1 MYAKDETMKII
12 PVILS
17 GGAGTRLWP
26 VSRKAYPK
34 PFMQLADGKTLA
46 ELTFDRALDISTE
59 GEVVTVTSRDYYFL
73 CKDIYKKNP
82 KCDIEKQTF
91 LLEPIGRNTAP
102 AIALAALQVQKLH
115 GDDAIMII
123 MPSDH
128 LIKDIV
134 TFNKTVYQ
142 AAELAA
148 QGYLTTF
155 GIFPTAPETGYGYIR
170 AGARLNDHASVIDQ
184 FVEKPSL
191 EVAEEYVSS
200 GEYSWNSGMFA
211 FQVGGLIQA
220 MQKTAAEV
228 MIQAQCCF
236 NSTDTSNSQVE
247 FELKQFMQLPDI
259 SIDYAVMEKADKRA
273 VVDSRFDWNDIG
285 SWNAM
290 ANLSDSDESGNRIE
304 GKAITVDSQNCYIR
318 AGDRLVAVVGV
329 RDLMVVDTTDAVLIA
344 HKDKSQGVKDVVQF
358 LKAKDHE
365 AAVFHKTVH
374 RPWGSYTILEDED
387 DCKVKR
393 LIVKPGQVLSLQ
405 LHHKRSEHWTVVS
418 GTAKVRVGDDEFLLE
433 ANKSV
438 YIPVETLHRL
448 ENPTDTDIALIEV
461 QCGSYFG
468 EDDIVRFED
477 IYGRIDDK

>member
-1 MYAKDETMKII
+1 M
-12 PVILS
+12 
-17 GGAGTRLWP
+17 
-26 VSRKAYPK
+26 
-34 PFMQLADGKTLA
+34 
-46 ELTFDRALDISTE
+46 
-59 GEVVTVTSRDYYFL
+59 
-73 CKDIYKKNP
+73 
-82 KCDIEKQTF
+82 IE
-91 LLEPIGRNTAP
+91 
-102 AIALAALQVQKLH
+102 
-115 GDDAIMII
+115 
-123 MPSDH
+123 
-128 LIKDIV
+128 
-134 TFNKTVYQ
+134 
-142 AAELAA
+142 
-148 QGYLTTF
+148 
-155 GIFPTAPETGYGYIR
+155 
-170 AGARLNDHASVIDQ
+170 Q
-184 FVEKPSL
+184 FVEKPDLS
-191 EVAEEYVSS
+191 VAEQYVAS

-211 FQVGGLIQA
+211 FQVGGLIRA
-220 MQKTAAEV
+220 MDKTASDV
-228 MIQAQCCF
+228 MKQSRSCF
-236 NSTDTSNSQVE
+236 DSTETGSSQIE
-247 FELKQFMQLPDI
+247 FELNQFMQLPDI
-259 SIDYAVMEKADKRA
+259 SIDYAVMEKAEKRA

-318 AGDRLVAVVGV
+318 AGDRLVAAVGV
-329 RDLMVVDTTDAVLIA
+329 KDLMVVDTTDAVLIA

-418 GTAKVRVGDDEFLLE
+418 GTAKVRVGDDEFMLE

-468 EDDIVRFED
+468 EDDIERFED
-477 IYGRIDDK
+477 IYGRIDDKKANS

>member
-1 MYAKDETMKII
+1 MKII

-46 ELTFDRALDISTE
+46 ELTFDRAIEVATE

-73 CKDIYKKNP
+73 CKDIYKKNSR
-82 KCDIEKQTF
+82 CDIDKQTF
-91 LLEPIGRNTAP
+91 LLEPAGRNTAP
-102 AIALAALQVQKLH
+102 AIALAALQVQQAH
-115 GDDAIMII
+115 GDEAIMVV

-128 LIKDIV
+128 LIKDTD
-134 TFNKTVYQ
+134 TFKQTVQQ
-142 AAELAA
+142 AAQLAA
-148 QGYLTTF
+148 DGYLTTF
-155 GIFPTAPETGYGYIR
+155 GIYPTAPETGYGYIK
-170 AGARLNDHASVIDQ
+170 AGEALGEQAYEIEQ

-191 EVAEEYVSS
+191 EVAKSYIES
-200 GEYSWNSGMFA
+200 GDYSWNSGMFCY
-211 FQVGGLIQA
+211 QVGAFLAALQT
-220 MQKTAAEV
+220 TAPEV
-228 MIQAQCCF
+228 LSQSQVCF
-236 NSTDTSNSQVE
+236 AATDTQRTQIE
-247 FELKQFMQLPDI
+247 FDLDQFMQLPDI
-259 SIDYAVMEKADKRA
+259 SIDYAVMEKAAKRA

-290 ANLSDSDESGNRIE
+290 ASLSDSDVAGNRIE
-304 GKAITVDSQNCYIR
+304 GKAVTVDSQNCYIR

-329 RDLMVVDTTDAVLIA
+329 SDLMVVDTTDAVLIA

-393 LIVKPGQVLSLQ
+393 LVVKPGQVLSLQ

-433 ANKSV
+433 ENKSV

-468 EDDIVRFED
+468 EDDIERFED
-477 IYGRIDDK
+477 IYGRIDEQQVNS

>member
-1 MYAKDETMKII
+1 MKII

-34 PFMQLADGKTLA
+34 PFMKLANGQTLA
-46 ELTFDRALDISTE
+46 ELTFDRALEVASE
-59 GEVVTVTSRDYYFL
+59 GAVVTVTSRDYYFL

-82 KCDIEKQTF
+82 NCDIEKQTF
-91 LLEPIGRNTAP
+91 LLEPTGRNTAP
-102 AIALAALQVQKLH
+102 AIALAALQVQKLY
-115 GDDAIMII
+115 GDDAIMVV

-128 LIKDIV
+128 LIKQIDVFKQTV
-134 TFNKTVYQ
+134 TQ
-142 AAELAA
+142 AAELAQA
-148 QGYLTTF
+148 GYLTTF
-155 GIFPTAPETGYGYIR
+155 GIFPTAPETGYGYIKS
-170 AGARLNDHASVIDQ
+170 GKQLNKQACEIEQ
-184 FVEKPSL
+184 FVEKPDLDTAQSYL
-191 EVAEEYVSS
+191 DS
-200 GEYSWNSGMFA
+200 GDYSWNSGMFC
-211 FQVGGLIQA
+211 FRVGSLLAA
-220 MQKTAAEV
+220 MKETAADV
-228 MIQAQCCF
+228 MSASVECF
-236 NSTDTSNSQVE
+236 EQTDTSGGQIE
-247 FELKQFMQLPDI
+247 FGIELFNQLPDI
-259 SIDYAVMEKADKRA
+259 SIDYAVMEKAEKRA

-290 ANLSDSDESGNRIE
+290 ASLSDSDASGNRIE
-304 GKAITVDSQNCYIR
+304 GKAITVDSENCYIR

-329 RDLMVVDTTDAVLIA
+329 SDLMVVDTTDAVLIA

-393 LIVKPGQVLSLQ
+393 LVVKPGQVLSLQ

-433 ANKSV
+433 ENKSV
-438 YIPVETLHRL
+438 YIPIKTLHRL
-448 ENPTDTDIALIEV
+448 ENPTSEDIALIEV

-468 EDDIVRFED
+468 EDDIERFED
-477 IYGRIDDK
+477 IYGRIDDKNN

>member
-1 MYAKDETMKII
+1 MKII

-46 ELTFDRALDISTE
+46 ELTFDRALNIATE

-73 CKDIYKKNP
+73 CKDIYKKNSQ
-82 KCDIEKQTF
+82 CDLEKQTF
-91 LLEPIGRNTAP
+91 LLEPAGRNTAP
-102 AIALAALQVQKLH
+102 AIALAALKVQQSH
-115 GDDAIMII
+115 GDDAIMIV

-128 LIKDIV
+128 LIKDSV
-134 TFNKTVYQ
+134 TFNAAVKE

-148 QGYLTTF
+148 AGYLTTF
-155 GIFPTAPETGYGYIR
+155 GIYPTAPETGYGYIK
-170 AGARLNDHASVIDQ
+170 AGKKLNEQAAEIEQ

-191 EVAEEYVSS
+191 EVAKSYLAS
-200 GEYSWNSGMFA
+200 GDYSWNSGMFA
-211 FQVGGLIQA
+211 FRVGSLLEALEQ
-220 MQKTAAEV
+220 TAADVLSES
-228 MIQAQCCF
+228 IKCF
-236 NSTDTSNSQVE
+236 ASTDTAGSQIE
-247 FELKQFMQLPDI
+247 FELQQFMQLPDI
-259 SIDYAVMEKADKRA
+259 SIDYAVMEKAAKRA

-290 ANLSDSDESGNRIE
+290 ANLSESDEAGNRIE
-304 GKAITVDSQNCYIR
+304 GKAITVDSRNCYIR
-318 AGDRLVAVVGV
+318 AGDRLVATVGV
-329 RDLMVVDTTDAVLIA
+329 DDLMVVDTTDAVLIA
-344 HKDKSQGVKDVVQF
+344 HKDKAQGVKDVVQF

-393 LIVKPGQVLSLQ
+393 LVVKPGQVLSLQ

-418 GTAKVRVGDDEFLLE
+418 GTAKVRVGDDEFMLE

-448 ENPTDTDIALIEV
+448 ENPTDQDIALIEV

-477 IYGRIDDK
+477 IYGRIDEQKANS

>member
-1 MYAKDETMKII
+1 MKII

-46 ELTFDRALDISTE
+46 ELTFDRAIDISTE

-73 CKDIYKKNP
+73 CKDIYKKNA

-91 LLEPIGRNTAP
+91 LLEPTGRNTAP
-102 AIALAALQVQKLH
+102 AIALAALKVQQAY
-115 GDDAIMII
+115 GDEAIMVI

-128 LIKDIV
+128 LIKDID
-134 TFNKTVYQ
+134 TFNETVKQ
-142 AAELAA
+142 AAELAG

-155 GIFPTAPETGYGYIR
+155 GIFPTAPETGYGYIK
-170 AGARLNDHASVIDQ
+170 AGEKLNDQASVIDQ
-184 FVEKPSL
+184 FVEKPNL
-191 EVAEEYVSS
+191 DVAKSYLAS
-200 GEYSWNSGMFA
+200 GDYSWNSGMFA
-211 FQVGGLIQA
+211 FQVGGLLAA
-220 MQKTAAEV
+220 MQSTAPDVLIESKR
-228 MIQAQCCF
+228 CF
-236 NSTDTSNSQVE
+236 ESTDTAGNQIE
-247 FELKQFMQLPDI
+247 FELSQFMQLPDI
-259 SIDYAVMEKADKRA
+259 SIDYAVMEKAPQRA

-290 ANLSDSDESGNRIE
+290 ASLSDCDDAGNRIE

-318 AGDRLVAVVGV
+318 AGDRLVATVGV
-329 RDLMVVDTTDAVLIA
+329 NDLMVVDTTDAVLIA

-393 LIVKPGQVLSLQ
+393 LVVKPGQVLSLQ

-448 ENPTDTDIALIEV
+448 ENPTDEDIALIEV

-468 EDDIVRFED
+468 EDDIERFED
-477 IYGRIDDK
+477 IYGRIDDKQASS

>member
-1 MYAKDETMKII
+1 MKII

-46 ELTFDRALDISTE
+46 ELTFDRAIDISTE

-73 CKDIYKKNP
+73 CKDIYKKNA

-91 LLEPIGRNTAP
+91 LLEPTGRNTAP
-102 AIALAALQVQKLH
+102 AIALAALKVQQAY
-115 GDDAIMII
+115 GNEAIMII

-128 LIKDIV
+128 LIKDID
-134 TFNKTVYQ
+134 TFNNTVKQ
-142 AAELAA
+142 AAELAD

-155 GIFPTAPETGYGYIR
+155 GIFPTAPETGYGYIK
-170 AGARLNDHASVIDQ
+170 AGEKLNDTASVIDQ

-191 EVAEEYVSS
+191 EVAKTYLAS
-200 GEYSWNSGMFA
+200 GDYSWNSGMFA
-211 FQVGGLIQA
+211 FQVGALLKA
-220 MQKTAAEV
+220 MESTSADVLQEAKK
-228 MIQAQCCF
+228 CYS
-236 NSTDTSNSQVE
+236 STDTSGSQIE
-247 FELKQFMQLPDI
+247 FELNQFMQLPDI
-259 SIDYAVMEKADKRA
+259 SIDYAVMEKAAKRA

-290 ANLSDSDESGNRIE
+290 ASLSDSDEAGNRIE
-304 GKAITVDSQNCYIR
+304 GKAITVDSRNCYIR
-318 AGDRLVAVVGV
+318 AGDRLVATVGV
-329 RDLMVVDTTDAVLIA
+329 DDLMVVDTTDAVLIA
-344 HKDKSQGVKDVVQF
+344 HRDKSQGVKDVVQF
-358 LKAKDHE
+358 LKSRDHE
-365 AAVFHKTVH
+365 AAVYHKTVH

-393 LIVKPGQVLSLQ
+393 LVVKPGQVLSLQ

-468 EDDIVRFED
+468 EDDIERFED
-477 IYGRIDDK
+477 IYGRIDDKQASS

>member
-1 MYAKDETMKII
+1 MKII

-46 ELTFDRALDISTE
+46 ELTFDRALNIAST

-73 CKDIYKKNP
+73 CKDIYKKNQR
-82 KCDIEKQTF
+82 CDIDKQTF
-91 LLEPIGRNTAP
+91 LLEPAGRNTAP
-102 AIALAALQVQKLH
+102 AIALAALQIQQAH
-115 GDDAIMII
+115 GDEAIMVV

-128 LIKDIV
+128 LFKGVEI
-134 TFNKTVYQ
+134 FNQTVQQ
-142 AAELAA
+142 AAELASE
-148 QGYLTTF
+148 GYLTTF
-155 GIFPTAPETGYGYIR
+155 GIYPTAPETGYGYIK
-170 AGARLNDHASVIDQ
+170 AGGKLNEHASVIEQ
-184 FVEKPSL
+184 FVEKPNL
-191 EVAEEYVSS
+191 EVAKSYVAS

-211 FQVGGLIQA
+211 FQVGALIQA
-220 MQKTAAEV
+220 MEQTAADV
-228 MIQAQCCF
+228 MSQARTCF
-236 NSTDTSNSQVE
+236 AGTDTNSTQIE
-247 FELKQFMQLPDI
+247 FELEQFMQLPDI

-290 ANLSDSDESGNRIE
+290 ANLSDSDEAGNRIE

-318 AGDRLVAVVGV
+318 AGDRLVAAVGV
-329 RDLMVVDTTDAVLIA
+329 NDLMVVDTTDAVLIA

-393 LIVKPGQVLSLQ
+393 LVVKPGQVLSLQ
-405 LHHKRSEHWTVVS
+405 LHHKRSEHWTVVT
-418 GTAKVRVGDDEFLLE
+418 GTAKVRVGDDEFMLE
-433 ANKSV
+433 ENKSV

-448 ENPTDTDIALIEV
+448 ENPTDEDIALIEV

-468 EDDIVRFED
+468 EDDIERFED
-477 IYGRIDDK
+477 IYGRVDEQQKA